1 MLFVQEKKENS
12 LLNDLQVCELKIE
25 KSSKAKLLEKT
36 LGTSWSFEVFN
47 HLEPFF
53 HLRACIEE
61 SIILEPEEIFPFPTG
76 IYPQLTNPNFIIE
89 VNSLSGL
96 IYNYG
101 VVMCERVT
109 YFPYTFRDEIW
120 IHLENKN
127 HEPVII
133 HPGQKIAQM
142 TVKQLPRIVIKYVEE
157 IEKSDWKI
165 NSGKTFIKRIKD
177 QIRGRSKTKITE
189 QYSRDKIMK
198 LYGEN
203 NES

>member
-1 MLFVQEKKENS
+1 MQFVQVKKEKS
-12 LLNDLQVCELKIE
+12 LLKDLQVCEIKIE
-25 KSSKAKLLEKT
+25 KSSKAKYLESK
-36 LGTSWSFEVFN
+36 LGTSWSFEIYN

-53 HLRACIEE
+53 HLRACIDTD
-61 SIILEPEEIFPFPTG
+61 ITLEPGEIFPFPTG
-76 IYPQLTNPNFIIE
+76 IYPQLTNPNFTIE

-96 IYNYG
+96 IYSYG

-127 HEPVII
+127 HEAVII
-133 HPGQKIAQM
+133 RPGQKIAQM
-142 TVKQLPRIVIKYVEE
+142 TVKQLPRIVIKYVDE

-165 NSGKTFIKRIKD
+165 NSGKTFIKLIKD
-177 QIRGRSKTKITE
+177 QIRNRTKTKAIE
-189 QYSRDKIMK
+189 QYSREKIMK

>member
-1 MLFVQEKKENS
+1 MLSVQEKKENS

-25 KSSKAKLLEKT
+25 KSSKAKQLEKT

-61 SIILEPEEIFPFPTG
+61 PITLEPEEIFPFPTG
-76 IYPQLTNPNFIIE
+76 IYPQLTNPNFTIE

-142 TVKQLPRIVIKYVEE
+142 TIKQLPRIVLKYVDE

-177 QIRGRSKTKITE
+177 QIRGRSKTKTTE

-198 LYGEN
+198 LYGEK